1 MKIGDSISNY
11 YRPQNS
17 SQAAG
22 AASSGLALNIDGGGE
37 RTQAPT
43 VSISSSAPSSSLSS
57 ALWLSM
63 ADKLDGDGLQGDAGA
78 MTEASK
84 DNPADEFLDWS
95 NMSLAEKIRAQI
107 LAGKDLTE
115 ADLAAMDADARA
127 AIEAEIKEAIKR
139 QLEIPQDGGTAQAGA
154 ASSVTD

>member
-11 YRPQNS
+11 YRPQNGNP
-17 SQAAG
+17 AAG
-22 AASSGLALNIDGGGE
+22 AASSGLALTIDGGSGE

-43 VSISSSAPSSSLSS
+43 VSIGGSSSSSSLSS

-63 ADKLDGDGLQGDAGA
+63 ADKLEGETGSV
-78 MTEASK
+78 TEAPK
-84 DNPADEFLDWS
+84 DNPADEFMDWS
-95 NMSLAEKIRAQI
+95 KMSLAEKIRAQI
-107 LAGKDLTE
+107 LASKDMTE

-139 QLEIPQDGGTAQAGA
+139 QLEIPQDGGTAEAEAAGA
-154 ASSVTD
+154 QSKA

>member
-11 YRPQNS
+11 YRPQNGN
-17 SQAAG
+17 QAGG
-22 AASSGLALNIDGGGE
+22 AASSSLALTIDGSGGE

-43 VSISSSAPSSSLSS
+43 VSISSSGPSSSLSS

-63 ADKLDGDGLQGDAGA
+63 ADKLEGDTGST
-78 MTEASK
+78 TEAPK
-84 DNPADEFLDWS
+84 DSPADEFLNWS

-115 ADLAAMDADARA
+115 DDLAAMDADARA

-139 QLEIPQDGGTAQAGA
+139 QLEIPQDGGAAQSEA

>member
-11 YRPQNS
+11 YRSQNG

-22 AASSGLALNIDGGGE
+22 AASSGLALNIDGGGGE

-43 VSISSSAPSSSLSS
+43 VSIGSSTPSSSLSS

-63 ADKLDGDGLQGDAGA
+63 ADKLEGETGA
-78 MTEASK
+78 LTEAPK
-84 DNPADEFLDWS
+84 DSPADEFMDWS
-95 NMSLAEKIRAQI
+95 KMSLAEKIRAQI
-107 LAGKDLTE
+107 LADKDMTE

-139 QLEIPQDGGTAQAGA
+139 QLAIPEDGGAAQAEA
-154 ASSVTD
+154 ASNATI

>member
-11 YRPQNS
+11 YRPQS
-17 SQAAG
+17 SNTG
-22 AASSGLALNIDGGGE
+22 AAASGLALNIDGGGGSE

-43 VSISSSAPSSSLSS
+43 VSIGSSGSSASLSS

-63 ADKLDGDGLQGDAGA
+63 ADKLEGDGGSAVESA
-78 MTEASK
+78 KK
-84 DNPADEFLDWS
+84 DSPADEFMDWS
-95 NMSLAEKIRAQI
+95 KMSLAEQIRAQI
-107 LAGKDLTE
+107 LADKDLTE

-139 QLEIPQDGGTAQAGA
+139 QLEIPQDGGAAEAEA
-154 ASSVTD
+154 ASKATI

>member
-11 YRPQNS
+11 YRPQNGN
-17 SQAAG
+17 QG
-22 AASSGLALNIDGGGE
+22 AASSSLALNVDGGGGE

-43 VSISSSAPSSSLSS
+43 VSIGLSGSSASLSS

-63 ADKLDGDGLQGDAGA
+63 ADKLEGETGA
-78 MTEASK
+78 VTAAPK
-84 DNPADEFLDWS
+84 DSPADEFMDWS
-95 NMSLAEKIRAQI
+95 KMSLAEKIRAQI
-107 LAGKDLTE
+107 LADKDLTE

-139 QLEIPQDGGTAQAGA
+139 QLEIPQDGGATEAEAVSNA
-154 ASSVTD
+154 TI

>member
-11 YRPQNS
+11 YRPQS
-17 SQAAG
+17 SNTG
-22 AASSGLALNIDGGGE
+22 AAASGLALNIDGGGGSE

-43 VSISSSAPSSSLSS
+43 VSIGSSGSSASLSS

-63 ADKLDGDGLQGDAGA
+63 ADKLEGDTGGA
-78 MTEASK
+78 VESAKK
-84 DNPADEFLDWS
+84 DNPADEFMDWS
-95 NMSLAEKIRAQI
+95 KMSLAEKIRAQI
-107 LAGKDLTE
+107 LADKDLTE

-139 QLEIPQDGGTAQAGA
+139 QLEIPQDGGAAEAEA
-154 ASSVTD
+154 ASNATI

>member
-11 YRPQNS
+11 YRPQNGGQTS
-17 SQAAG
+17 G
-22 AASSGLALNIDGGGE
+22 AASASLSLDADSGSQ

-43 VSISSSAPSSSLSS
+43 VSIGGSTSSSSLSS

-63 ADKLDGDGLQGDAGA
+63 ADKLEGE
-78 MTEASK
+78 TRSVNEAPK
-84 DNPADEFLDWS
+84 DNPADEFMDWS
-95 NMSLAEKIRAQI
+95 KMSLAEKIRAQI

-115 ADLAAMDADARA
+115 ADVAAMEADARA

-139 QLEIPQDGGTAQAGA
+139 QLEIPQDGGAAEAEA
-154 ASSVTD
+154 ASNATI

>member
-11 YRPQNS
+11 YRPQS
-17 SQAAG
+17 SNTGA
-22 AASSGLALNIDGGGE
+22 AASSLALNIDGGGGSE

-43 VSISSSAPSSSLSS
+43 VSIGSSGSSASLSS

-63 ADKLDGDGLQGDAGA
+63 ADKLEADTGGA
-78 MTEASK
+78 VESAKK
-84 DNPADEFLDWS
+84 DNPADEFMDWS
-95 NMSLAEKIRAQI
+95 KMSLAEQIRAQI
-107 LAGKDLTE
+107 LADKDLTE

-139 QLEIPQDGGTAQAGA
+139 QLEIPQDGGAAEAEA
-154 ASSVTD
+154 ASNATI

>member
-11 YRPQNS
+11 YRPQNGGQTS
-17 SQAAG
+17 G
-22 AASSGLALNIDGGGE
+22 AASASLSLDADSGSQ

-43 VSISSSAPSSSLSS
+43 VSIGGSTSSASLSS

-63 ADKLDGDGLQGDAGA
+63 ADKLEGETGSVN
-78 MTEASK
+78 EAPK
-84 DNPADEFLDWS
+84 DNAADEFMDWS
-95 NMSLAEKIRAQI
+95 KMSLAEKIRAQI

-115 ADLAAMDADARA
+115 ADVAAMEADARA

-139 QLEIPQDGGTAQAGA
+139 QLEIPQDGGATEA
-154 ASSVTD
+154 ASNATI